1 MPTIAIQ
8 TTDVP
13 RMISKVV
20 VGSRCCISNIAP
32 VMKTTEAKIFDKVEL
47 AEQHIPFSF
56 EDHTLAHS
64 IYVFDPDGH
73 RVELTTYELA

>member
-1 MPTIAIQ
+1 
-8 TTDVP
+8 
-13 RMISKVV
+13 
-20 VGSRCCISNIAP
+20 
-32 VMKTTEAKIFDKVEL
+32 MKTTEAKIFDKVEL